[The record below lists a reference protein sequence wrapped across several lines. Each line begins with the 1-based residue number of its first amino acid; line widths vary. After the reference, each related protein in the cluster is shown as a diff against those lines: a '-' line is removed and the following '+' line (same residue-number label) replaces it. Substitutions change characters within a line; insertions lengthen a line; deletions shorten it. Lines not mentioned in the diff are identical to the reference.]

1 VLDPKGTRIV
11 VVECLDDENG
21 IVPDER
27 QPTEDYFAIILREYL
42 ATGRALTGTVGDAH
56 AELMDGADI
65 VAFGAAWMGA
75 NLR

>member
-1 VLDPKGTRIV
+1 MLDPDGTRIV

-27 QPTEDYFAIILREYL
+27 QPAEDYFAIILREYL
-42 ATGRALTGTVGDAH
+42 ATGRAATGTVGDAR
-56 AELMDGADI
+56 AELIDGSDI
-65 VAFGAAWMGA
+65 VRFGAEWMNR

>member
-1 VLDPKGTRIV
+1 MRHGTRIV
-11 VVECLDDENG
+11 TVECLDDENG

-27 QPTEDYFAIILREYL
+27 QPTEDYFAVILREYL

-56 AELMDGADI
+56 AELIDAADI
-65 VAFGAAWMGA
+65 VTFGAAWMGA